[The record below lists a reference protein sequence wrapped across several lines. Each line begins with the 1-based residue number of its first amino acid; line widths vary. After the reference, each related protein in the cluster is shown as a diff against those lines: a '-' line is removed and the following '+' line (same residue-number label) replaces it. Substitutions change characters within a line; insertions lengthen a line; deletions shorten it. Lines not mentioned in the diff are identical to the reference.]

1 MSLLDVSDLSV
12 RLGGTDV
19 VRNVSLSVERGE
31 LVGLIGPNGAG
42 KSTLLKALLGLLTCK
57 GEICVAGQDAQRLSE
72 REKARLISYLPQER
86 ETSWSLRTEAIVW
99 LGRMPHRDRLTP
111 PDPADRD
118 AVETAMRRTD
128 TTHLRERFVSEISGG
143 ERARV
148 LIARALA
155 QDAPLLLADE
165 PAAGLDPAH
174 QIALMEIFTNL
185 AKAGHTVIVT
195 LHELHLAARWCE
207 RLLLI
212 DRGRMRADG
221 KPVEVLT
228 ERTLDQV
235 YGVDAY
241 ISMHEHRPIVMPV
254 SRTEQARSS
263 SF

>member
-12 RLGGTDV
+12 RLGGAEV

-42 KSTLLKALLGLLTCK
+42 KSTLLKALLGLLPCN
-57 GEICVAGQDAQRLSE
+57 GEIRLAGQDAHRLSA
-72 REKARLISYLPQER
+72 REKARLIAYLPQER

-99 LGRMPHRDRLTP
+99 LGRMPHRGWLP
-111 PDPADRD
+111 PPEPADRD
-118 AVETAMRRTD
+118 AVDRAMRQTD
-128 TTHLRERFVSEISGG
+128 TTHLRKRFISEISGG

-165 PAAGLDPAH
+165 PTAGLDPAH
-174 QIALMEIFTNL
+174 QIALMEIFTDL
-185 AKAGHTVIVT
+185 ANAGHTVIVT

-207 RLLLI
+207 RLLLL
-212 DRGRMRADG
+212 DQGSLRADG

-228 ERTLDQV
+228 ERMLDQV

-241 ISMHEHRPIVMPV
+241 IAMHESKPIVLPV
-254 SRTEQARSS
+254 CRTERAM
-263 SF
+263 

>member
-1 MSLLDVSDLSV
+1 MSLLNVSDLSV
-12 RLGGTDV
+12 RLGGTEV
-19 VRNVSLSVERGE
+19 VRDVSLSVERGE

-42 KSTLLKALLGLLTCK
+42 KSTLLKALLGLSPCN
-57 GEICVAGQDAQRLSE
+57 GEIRLAGQDVQRLSARE
-72 REKARLISYLPQER
+72 RAKLIAYLPQER

-99 LGRMPHRDRLTP
+99 LGRMPHRDRLAP
-111 PDPADRD
+111 ADPADRD
-118 AVETAMRRTD
+118 AVDRAMRQTD
-128 TTHLRERFVSEISGG
+128 TIHLRERFISEISGG

-165 PAAGLDPAH
+165 PTAGLDPAH
-174 QIALMEIFTNL
+174 QIALMQIFSNL
-185 AKAGHTVIVT
+185 AQAGHTVIVT

-212 DRGRMRADG
+212 DRGGLRADG

-228 ERTLDQV
+228 ETMLDHV

-241 ISMHEHRPIVMPV
+241 IAMHESKPIVLPV
-254 SRTEQARSS
+254 RRTDRAM
-263 SF
+263 